1 MVLTPLTVPPS
12 SSIESGVA
20 TSVAT
25 MGSSS
30 DVMLTVT
37 GAALLATGSPPELDT
52 VADTSTLL
60 DALRRI
66 TASLS
71 TAVSSAAPLLVVC
84 PVGTD
89 STLFVS
95 V

>member
-1 MVLTPLTVPPS
+1 MLRPVTVPPS

-30 DVMLTVT
+30 DVMFTVT
-37 GAALLATGSPPELDT
+37 GDAVLATGSPPELDT
-52 VADTSTLL
+52 DPDTCTLL
-60 DALRRI
+60 ATLRGI
-66 TASLS
+66 AASLS
-71 TAVSSAAPLLVVC
+71 TVVSSAAPLLVVC
-84 PVGTD
+84 PVGTV
-89 STLFVS
+89 STLFDS